1 MYMEEG
7 TPPYNISREALIGG
21 YNGSVI
27 NLLPAMIYVPSIYGC
42 KKLHNLKKFRRGE
55 GTTIYDVFYKVFLFQ

>member
-7 TPPYNISREALIGG
+7 IPPYNISGEALIGG

-42 KKLHNLKKFRRGE
+42 
-55 GTTIYDVFYKVFLFQ
+55 

>member
-7 TPPYNISREALIGG
+7 IPPYNISREALIGG

-42 KKLHNLKKFRRGE
+42 KNCTTYKSSEGGE

>member
-7 TPPYNISREALIGG
+7 IPPYNISREALIGG

-27 NLLPAMIYVPSIYGC
+27 NLLPAMIYAPSIYGC
-42 KKLHNLKKFRRGE
+42 KKLQNLKKFRMGGRNDY
-55 GTTIYDVFYKVFLFQ
+55 I

>member
-1 MYMEEG
+1 MEEG
-7 TPPYNISREALIGG
+7 IPPYNISREALIGG

-42 KKLHNLKKFRRGE
+42 KKLHNLKKFKRRE

>member
-7 TPPYNISREALIGG
+7 ISPYNISGEALIGG

-42 KKLHNLKKFRRGE
+42 KKLHNLNKFKRRE
-55 GTTIYDVFYKVFLFQ
+55 RTTI